1 MITDWQVLLEGF
13 SGFEISLMV
22 INAILLLVSYPL
34 FNKLS
39 HGHMEAK
46 KTRLRLNVFRS
57 INALII
63 ALLVFYHLLLPNAGV
78 SWVIRIVGVLF
89 VIYLTHLGFSITN
102 YFILSRFGRRREVDG
117 TSVVSDTYNTRA
129 LKILAAILFFV
140 IALLG
145 SLQVLELNSLLQA
158 GGVIGFVGV
167 LMALTQASWAP
178 DIISGLIILNS
189 GLFEE
194 GDVVQLEGMDS
205 DLIGMIF
212 KTKMFHT
219 EILNIVNNHRIMIRN
234 AKLRDHAIHNLSKFA
249 SARGLREVLVFNI
262 GYEHD
267 ADAVR
272 QMFNEALNRVV
283 EGRSDIDIDH
293 QHPLEIRADSA
304 DNYAVKWK
312 VFYFTKNLK
321 RLLQTRQEFIEV
333 ILQCAREKGI
343 SLATPL
349 LHQEAETVLPQGA
362 SSALH
367 QDN

>member
-1 MITDWQVLLEGF
+1 MITDWRVLLEGF

-22 INAILLLVSYPL
+22 VNAILLLISYPL

-39 HGHMEAK
+39 HGHMEEK

-57 INALII
+57 INALI
-63 ALLVFYHLLLPNAGV
+63 
-78 SWVIRIVGVLF
+78 
-89 VIYLTHLGFSITN
+89 
-102 YFILSRFGRRREVDG
+102 
-117 TSVVSDTYNTRA
+117 
-129 LKILAAILFFV
+129 

-189 GLFEE
+189 DLLEE

-234 AKLRDHAIHNLSKFA
+234 AKLRDIAIHNLSKFA

-267 ADAVR
+267 AETVKK
-272 QMFNEALNRVV
+272 MFNEVFERVV
-283 EGRSDIDIDH
+283 ESRTDIDIDH
-293 QHPLEIRADSA
+293 QHPIEVRADSA

-312 VFYFTKNLK
+312 VFYYTKNLR
-321 RLLQTRQEFIEV
+321 RLLHTRQELLEE
-333 ILQCAREKGI
+333 ILQSAKAKGI

-349 LHQEAETVLPQGA
+349 MHQETRSMLSKGGA
-362 SSALH
+362 PDSHSDTASLLN
-367 QDN
+367 QDS